1 MWYRVMWVEVQ
12 VVVIPLR
19 RMIDLARTII
29 LVYVELR
36 CLQSSFCAQSLKNA
50 SLPFG
55 SFSIVSNSL

>member
-12 VVVIPLR
+12 VVVIPL

-36 CLQSSFCAQSLKNA
+36 CLQFSCCAQSLKKS

-55 SFSIVSNSL
+55 SFSFVSNSL